1 MPAESPIL
9 QKLRSTR
16 ELPTLPTVLMPLLRY
31 LDKPLESQDLHEVV
45 RLISQDKALAARC
58 LQVINSPL
66 YGCMRPV
73 ESVQA
78 AVVAL
83 GVERIHEIA
92 VSCSLLKLVPTTK
105 AEIGPA
111 VFWAHSLACAM
122 IARDLATKIGFPD
135 AAKAYSAGLLHD
147 IGIAALL
154 WVAPKEFQRALQ
166 LARTENIPLN
176 LAETQTLGFSHV
188 DAGKIIGESWHL
200 PEDLTEAIAYHHN
213 PETAPRNRA
222 LASIV
227 FFSDLL
233 CRLGGIGYG
242 LTENVQAKFTDEPAL
257 AVLGQQFSAV
267 HPFDWARFTFEME
280 AVVEEVHGV
289 VASVYGV
296 TQ

>member
-105 AEIGPA
+105 VEIGPA

-135 AAKAYSAGLLHD
+135 SAKAYSAGLLHD
-147 IGIAALL
+147 LGIAALL
-154 WVAPKEFQRALQ
+154 WVAPKEFQSALQ
-166 LARTENIPLN
+166 LARTENIPLHM
-176 LAETQTLGFSHV
+176 AETRTLGFSHV
-188 DAGKIIGESWHL
+188 DAGKILGESWHL

-213 PETAPRNRA
+213 PEKAPRNRA

>member
-1 MPAESPIL
+1 
-9 QKLRSTR
+9 
-16 ELPTLPTVLMPLLRY
+16 MPLLRY

-105 AEIGPA
+105 VEIGPA

-135 AAKAYSAGLLHD
+135 SAKAYSAGLLHD
-147 IGIAALL
+147 LGIAALL
-154 WVAPKEFQRALQ
+154 WVAPKEFQSALQ
-166 LARTENIPLN
+166 LARTENIPLHM
-176 LAETQTLGFSHV
+176 AETRTLGFSHV
-188 DAGKIIGESWHL
+188 DAGKILGESWHL

-213 PETAPRNRA
+213 PEKAPRNRA

-296 TQ
+296 KQ

>member
-1 MPAESPIL
+1 MPAESSIL

-58 LQVINSPL
+58 LQVANSPL

-213 PETAPRNRA
+213 PEKAPRNRA

>member
-1 MPAESPIL
+1 MAAENPIL
-9 QKLRSTR
+9 QKLRYTR

-31 LDKPLESQDLHEVV
+31 LDKPLDSQDLHEIV
-45 RLISQDKALAARC
+45 RLISQDKALSARC
-58 LQVINSPL
+58 LQIVNSPL
-66 YGCMRPV
+66 YACTREV

-92 VSCSLLKLVPTTK
+92 VSCSILKLVPATK
-105 AEIGPA
+105 AEIGPS
-111 VFWAHSLACAM
+111 VFWAHSLACALVS
-122 IARDLATKIGFPD
+122 RELATKIGYPD
-135 AAKAYSAGLLHD
+135 PAKAYSAGLLHD
-147 IGIAALL
+147 LGIAALL
-154 WVAPKEFQRALQ
+154 WVAPKEFQRAVQ
-166 LARTENIPLN
+166 VARTDSIPLHE
-176 LAETQTLGFSHV
+176 AETKTLGFSHV
-188 DAGKIIGESWHL
+188 DAGKIIAESWHL
-200 PEDLTEAIAYHHN
+200 PQELTDAIAYHHN
-213 PETAPRNRA
+213 PEKAPRNRA

-233 CRLGGIGYG
+233 CRLGGIGHG
-242 LTENVQAKFTDEPAL
+242 RTENVQAKLTDEPAL

-289 VASVYGV
+289 VANVYGV